1 MNDELMFDYL
11 VGMGQ
16 MAPQREDLRRR
27 QEMINALRG
36 QAMQAPQGQMV
47 GKHCVPPSFAQY
59 ASQLG
64 QGYMAGQAQG
74 QQRQAVEATSKEQR
88 DLLNALRSKA
98 QEERQRRLMANIRPF
113 SGGLPG
119 FLEIT
124 NTEDFE

>member
-47 GKHCVPPSFAQY
+47 GKHYVPPSFTQY

-74 QQRQAVEATSKEQR
+74 RQM
-88 DLLNALRSKA
+88 
-98 QEERQRRLMANIRPF
+98 QEVAGMNESQRRLLEELRRRRGAQMPAGMPAI
-113 SGGLPG
+113 PG
-119 FLEIT
+119 VTGEIT
-124 NTEDFE
+124 DYSDF

>member
-47 GKHCVPPSFAQY
+47 GKHYVPPSFTQY

-74 QQRQAVEATSKEQR
+74 RQMQEVAG
-88 DLLNALRSKA
+88 LNES
-98 QEERQRRLMANIRPF
+98 QRRLLEELRRRQGARMPVGMPAA
-113 SGGLPG
+113 PG
-119 FLEIT
+119 MTGEIT
-124 NTEDFE
+124 DYSDF